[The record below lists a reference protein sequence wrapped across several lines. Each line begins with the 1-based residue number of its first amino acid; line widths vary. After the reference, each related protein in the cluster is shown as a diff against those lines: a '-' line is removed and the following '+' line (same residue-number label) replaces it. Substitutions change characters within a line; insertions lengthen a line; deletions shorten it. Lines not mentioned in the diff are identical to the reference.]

1 VEQAVYAGLDLGTSG
16 CKGVLVS
23 ADGRVRARAAARYP
37 THRPEPG
44 AAEQNPRDW
53 FTSFSW
59 VTLELARAVP
69 ADHWQAIGLSAM
81 LPTLVLTDGTGAA
94 ATPGGAGAPS
104 RHPLEPLGPA
114 ITWEDGR
121 AEAEGTAFREALG
134 ADDLY
139 RRTGQ
144 WVDGRYLIP
153 MALRLAA
160 REPERIGAARH
171 LLGAK
176 DYLFGLLTGEPLTD
190 PSTAA
195 GFGCYDLAEDAW
207 IADAIPA
214 GLPRL
219 PEIAPSTT
227 ARPLLP
233 AAASA
238 LGLVAGIPV
247 VLGGADSALGALG
260 LGLTAP
266 GQVAYIAGT
275 STVILACSDSL
286 VLDDAHRYLVTPM
299 AGLDGWGLEMDLLA
313 TGSSHAWLA
322 GLLAGGDQAALAK
335 LADAADPDAA
345 PIFLPYLLPGEQGA
359 RWDPDLAGALSGLH
373 LGHGPGDLARGL
385 RNGIVAESRH
395 CLEVLAAA
403 AGRGEILLAGGGAL
417 APSLAADLADA
428 TGRAVRPPD
437 PSLVDSSA
445 VGAAIVA
452 AAGAGGRVVAV
463 RQDTER
469 SRVAPDPARFA
480 WWERQ
485 AARHEAAVAGLVA
498 GRSRSASG

>member
-1 VEQAVYAGLDLGTSG
+1 MQEMVYAGLDLGTSG
-16 CKGVLVS
+16 CKGVLVT
-23 ADGRVRARAAARYP
+23 ADGRVRARAAAKYP

-44 AAEQNPRDW
+44 AAEQDPRDW

-59 VTLELARAVP
+59 VTLKLAQAV
-69 ADHWQAIGLSAM
+69 AAERWQAIGLSAM

-94 ATPGGAGAPS
+94 ATPGGAGAPWP
-104 RHPLEPLGPA
+104 RLPLEPLGPA

-121 AEAEGTAFREALG
+121 AEAAGSAYRKMLG
-134 ADDLY
+134 GDYLY

-160 REPERIGAARH
+160 REPERLSAARY

-176 DYLFGLLTGEPLTD
+176 DYLFGVLTGEPLTD
-190 PSTAA
+190 PSTAV
-195 GFGCYDLAEDAW
+195 GFGCYDLAGNAW
-207 IADAIPA
+207 IADAIPS

-219 PEIAPSTT
+219 PEIAPSIT
-227 ARPLLP
+227 ARPLRP
-233 AAASA
+233 EAASA
-238 LGLVAGIPV
+238 LGLVAGTPV

-260 LGLTAP
+260 LGLSSP

-275 STVILACSDSL
+275 STVILAFSDTL

-299 AGLDGWGLEMDLLA
+299 AGLDGWGLQMDLLA

-345 PIFLPYLLPGEQGA
+345 PVFLPYLLPGERGA

-395 CLEVLAAA
+395 CLAVLAAA
-403 AGRGEILLAGGGAL
+403 AGSGEILLAGGGAL
-417 APSLAADLADA
+417 APSLAVDLADA
-428 TGRAVRPPD
+428 TGRAVHPPD
-437 PSLVDSSA
+437 PSLTDSSA

-452 AAGAGGRVVAV
+452 AAGAAGQVLSVHR
-463 RQDTER
+463 DEER
-469 SRVAPDPARFA
+469 TGVAPDPARFS

-485 AARHEAAVAGLVA
+485 AARHEAAVAGLIA
-498 GRSRSASG
+498 SR

>member
-1 VEQAVYAGLDLGTSG
+1 MAEAVYAGLDLGTSG
-16 CKGVLVS
+16 CKGVLVT
-23 ADGRVRARAAARYP
+23 AGGRVCARAAARYP
-37 THRPEPG
+37 TLRPEPG
-44 AAEQNPRDW
+44 SAEQDPRDW
-53 FTSFSW
+53 LTSLTW
-59 VTLELARAVP
+59 VTLELAQTVAAER
-69 ADHWQAIGLSAM
+69 WQAIGLSAM

-104 RHPLEPLGPA
+104 SRDPVEPLGPA

-121 AEAEGTAFREALG
+121 AETAGTAFREGLG
-134 ADDLY
+134 GDALY

-160 REPERIGAARH
+160 QEPERISAARY

-176 DYLFGLLTGEPLTD
+176 DYLFGVLTGEPLTD

-195 GFGCYDLAEDAW
+195 GYGCYDLADDAW
-207 IADAIPA
+207 IAGAVPP

-219 PEIAPSTT
+219 PAIAPSTT
-227 ARPLLP
+227 ARPLRP
-233 AAASA
+233 DAASA
-238 LGLVAGIPV
+238 LGLVAGTPV

-275 STVILACSDSL
+275 STVILAVSDTL
-286 VLDDAHRYLVTPM
+286 VLDRAHRYLVTPM

-322 GLLAGGDQAALAK
+322 GLVAGGDQAALAK

-385 RNGIVAESRH
+385 RNGIVSESRH
-395 CLEVLAAA
+395 CLAVLEAA

-417 APSLAADLADA
+417 APSLATDLADA
-428 TGRAVRPPD
+428 TGRAVHPPD
-437 PSLVDSSA
+437 PSLTDSSA

-452 AAGAGGRVVAV
+452 AAGAAGQVLAV
-463 RQDTER
+463 HQGEER
-469 SRVAPDPARFA
+469 TGIAPDPARFS

-485 AARHEAAVAGLVA
+485 AARHEAAVAGLIA
-498 GRSRSASG
+498 SR

>member
-1 VEQAVYAGLDLGTSG
+1 
-16 CKGVLVS
+16 
-23 ADGRVRARAAARYP
+23 
-37 THRPEPG
+37 
-44 AAEQNPRDW
+44 
-53 FTSFSW
+53 
-59 VTLELARAVP
+59 
-69 ADHWQAIGLSAM
+69 
-81 LPTLVLTDGTGAA
+81 
-94 ATPGGAGAPS
+94 
-104 RHPLEPLGPA
+104 
-114 ITWEDGR
+114 
-121 AEAEGTAFREALG
+121 
-134 ADDLY
+134 
-139 RRTGQ
+139 
-144 WVDGRYLIP
+144 VDGRYLIP

-160 REPERIGAARH
+160 QEPELISAARY

-195 GFGCYDLAEDAW
+195 GFGCYDLADDAW
-207 IADAIPA
+207 IAGAVPP

-233 AAASA
+233 AVASA
-238 LGLVAGIPV
+238 LGLVAGTPV

-275 STVILACSDSL
+275 STVILALSDTL
-286 VLDDAHRYLVTPM
+286 VLDGAHRYLVTPM
-299 AGLDGWGLEMDLLA
+299 AGVDGWGLEMDLLA

-322 GLLAGGDQAALAK
+322 GLVAGGDQAALANE
-335 LADAADPDAA
+335 ADPDAA

-359 RWDPDLAGALSGLH
+359 RWDPNLAGAMSGLH

-385 RNGIVAESRH
+385 RNGIVSESRQ
-395 CLEVLAAA
+395 CLAVLAAA

-417 APSLAADLADA
+417 APSLATDLADA

-437 PSLVDSSA
+437 PSLTDSSA

-452 AAGAGGRVVAV
+452 AAGAAGEVLAV
-463 RQDTER
+463 HQDEER
-469 SRVAPDPARFA
+469 TGISPDPSRFS

-485 AARHEAAVAGLVA
+485 AARHEAAVAGLIA
-498 GRSRSASG
+498 IR

>member
-1 VEQAVYAGLDLGTSG
+1 MEEAVYAGLDLGTSG
-16 CKGVLVS
+16 CKGVLVT
-23 ADGRVRARAAARYP
+23 ADGRVCARAAARYP
-37 THRPEPG
+37 TSRPEPG
-44 AAEQNPRDW
+44 SAEQDPGDW
-53 FTSFSW
+53 FTAVTW
-59 VTLELARAVP
+59 VTLRLAQTVAAER
-69 ADHWQAIGLSAM
+69 WQAIGLSAM

-104 RHPLEPLGPA
+104 SRHRLEPLGPA
-114 ITWEDGR
+114 VTWEDGR
-121 AEAEGTAFREALG
+121 AEAAGTAFREGLG
-134 ADDLY
+134 GDALY

-153 MALRLAA
+153 MVLRLAA
-160 REPERIGAARH
+160 QEPERVSAARY

-176 DYLFGLLTGEPLTD
+176 DYLFGVLTGEPLTD

-195 GFGCYDLAEDAW
+195 GFGCYDLAEGAW
-207 IADAIPA
+207 IAAAVPP

-233 AAASA
+233 GPASA
-238 LGLVAGIPV
+238 LGLVPGTPV

-275 STVILACSDSL
+275 STVILALSDTL
-286 VLDDAHRYLVTPM
+286 VLDSAHRYLVTPM

-345 PIFLPYLLPGEQGA
+345 PIFLPFLLPGEQGA

-385 RNGIVAESRH
+385 RNGIVSESRH
-395 CLEVLAAA
+395 CLAVLAAA

-428 TGRAVRPPD
+428 TGRAVHPPD
-437 PSLVDSSA
+437 PSLTDSSA

-452 AAGAGGRVVAV
+452 AAGAAGQVVAV
-463 RQDTER
+463 HQDEER
-469 SRVAPDPARFA
+469 TGVTPDPARFS

-485 AARHEAAVAGLVA
+485 AARHEAAVAGLIS
-498 GRSRSASG
+498 SR